1 MQQTTINLTEVRT
14 KWALAKSA
22 KVTEAAIAAINAD
35 LAAGKITKEEA
46 DIKIAKVGSPVIVLP
61 AFDEDGT
68 IMDTAVTTSGTKGW
82 GYVQLFQQA
91 NSYDWKQG
99 AMYDNNRWA
108 LLRANAASLEAR
120 FKPGQVLTGNILII
134 DTLVEPNPANLA
146 QDLRYTRREIYDM
159 VAQGNTSAVPCK
171 VGGKPVYRV
180 RRWEPTGTE
189 KDITIEHTNQ
199 AEIDQWYASVTK
211 SLNKPN
217 SSAIHNAGKAALA
230 GKVTPEQMEAELDE
244 LMAIRAGK
252 RTPEQK
258 ARIAELEEM
267 LAEA

>member
-22 KVTEAAIAAINAD
+22 E
-35 LAAGKITKEEA
+35 LAAQGINNA
-46 DIKIAKVGSPVIVLP
+46 VIVLP

-82 GYVQLFQQA
+82 GFVQLFQMSS
-91 NSYDWKQG
+91 NYDWKQG
-99 AMYDNNRWA
+99 AMFDNNRWA
-108 LLRANAASLEAR
+108 ILRASAASLEAK
-120 FKPGQVLTGNILII
+120 FKPGQNIGGNILIV
-134 DTLVEPNPANLA
+134 DTLVAPNPANLA

-171 VGGKPVYRV
+171 VADKPVYRV

-189 KDITIEHTNQ
+189 KDSTIEHTNQ
-199 AEIDQWYASVTK
+199 AEIDQWYAGATK
-211 SLNKPN
+211 SLNTAN
-217 SSAIHNAGKAALA
+217 SGAIKAAGKAALA
-230 GKVTPEQMEAELDE
+230 GKPTPEQMEAELDE

-258 ARIAELEEM
+258 ARIAELEAALET
-267 LAEA
+267 A